1 MPRSLASLGP
11 LVLALALPPLF
22 VHVDYQPGVGFHA
35 GSTEVHVFLSDFAVL
50 AAGLAALAAGLRGGF
65 APLRRGVP
73 VWLAAAGLLVL
84 IAAATFYPL
93 LRDGSYSWRTH
104 LVTAGKFGEYAVLA
118 LAVPLLVRGRRDL
131 SLLLLSL
138 TAISVAAT
146 TVGVAQFF
154 GWGWSGAWPA
164 GRRQPSFVGHHDFA
178 ALSAVS
184 LGIAVAAIAVP
195 GWRINRLLAVVAG
208 LAGTIGLVVSGS
220 TAGAAGLAAGAAGAV
235 VVARGRGWV
244 SGVRVAGLAA
254 VVAVVAGG
262 VVALRGNDFDQF
274 IRFLGVRRETASSR
288 QNVQTYAQHTLLA
301 YIGWRIFLDHPAL
314 GAGWQASG
322 KEPSVY
328 GRYLAAAHREFPE
341 VSPLAFPSPQRQYGV
356 QNAFVQA
363 LADLGVV
370 GFLLLV
376 GVFATGLVLA
386 ARTALRAT
394 AEAAGAAVT
403 AGVWLLGAAGALSA
417 IGLVAGIPTDAVL
430 WLALGLVA
438 AVPLD
443 EPA

>member
-1 MPRSLASLGP
+1 MARSLASLGP

-22 VHVDYQPGVGFHA
+22 VHVDYQPAVGFHA
-35 GSTEVHVFLSDFAVL
+35 GSTAVHLYLSDFAVL
-50 AAGLAALAAGLRGGF
+50 AAGLAALAAGLREGF

-73 VWLAAAGLLVL
+73 VWLASAALLAL

-93 LRDGSYSWRTH
+93 LREGAYSWRTH
-104 LVTAGKFGEYAVLA
+104 LVTAGKFAEYAILA
-118 LAVPLLVRGRRDL
+118 LAAPLLLRSRRDL

-138 TAISVAAT
+138 TAVSVAAT
-146 TVGVAQFF
+146 IVGVAQFLGS
-154 GWGWSGAWPA
+154 GWIGAWPA

-178 ALSAVS
+178 ALSAAS

-220 TAGAAGLAAGAAGAV
+220 TAGAIGLVAGAAAALIA
-235 VVARGRGWV
+235 ARVR
-244 SGVRVAGLAA
+244 SRISRVRVAGLAA

-274 IRFLGVRRETASSR
+274 IRFLGIRRETSSSQ
-288 QNVQTYAQHTLLA
+288 QNVQTYSQHTLLA
-301 YIGWRIFLDHPAL
+301 YIGWRIFLDYPIL

-328 GRYLAAAHREFPE
+328 GRYLADAHREFPE
-341 VSPLAFPSPQRQYGV
+341 VAPLGFPTRERQYGV

-363 LADLGVV
+363 LADLGIV

-386 ARTALRAT
+386 ARTALRGA
-394 AEAAGAAVT
+394 AEAAGAALT

-438 AVPLD
+438 AVPFD
-443 EPA
+443 EPV